1 MTELYRML
9 LLVITE
15 KLDELKTNIRDQ
27 IRIFHPVVPDS
38 ERDQHRLDL
47 GVSGFWNFMLEVV
60 FNFYIILCYAIS
72 ISLISA
78 LAIVF
83 YPLNAILTLLTSM
96 FRQTHVGMFMPH
108 EDPAMTDKVPPTLDP
123 DPVIVRKSN
132 GKEKE

>member
-27 IRIFHPVVPDS
+27 IRTFHPVIPES

-108 EDPAMTDKVPPTLDP
+108 EEPPLDKVPPTLDP

>member
-15 KLDELKTNIRDQ
+15 KLDELKTDLRTQ
-27 IRIFHPVVPDS
+27 IRTFYQQVPD
-38 ERDQHRLDL
+38 EEKDQHRLDL
-47 GVSGFWNFMLEVV
+47 GVSGFWNFLLEVV

-72 ISLISA
+72 ISLISS

-83 YPLNAILTLLTSM
+83 YPLNAVLSLLTSM
-96 FRQTHVGMFMPH
+96 FRQTHIGILVPH
-108 EDPAMTDKVPPTLDP
+108 DEPALDKTPPTFDT
-123 DPVIVRKSN
+123 DPVIVKKSN

>member
-9 LLVITE
+9 LLVITQ
-15 KLDELKTNIRDQ
+15 KLDELKTEVRTQ
-27 IRIFHPVVPDS
+27 IRTFHPHVPDS
-38 ERDQHRLDL
+38 EKDQHRLDL

-72 ISLISA
+72 ITLISS

-83 YPLNAILTLLTSM
+83 YPLNAMLTVLTSM
-96 FRQTHVGMFMPH
+96 IRQTHVDILMPH
-108 EDPAMTDKVPPTLDP
+108 EEPAMLDKTPPTLDP

>member
-9 LLVITE
+9 LLVITQ
-15 KLDELKTNIRDQ
+15 KLDELNTELRSQ
-27 IRIFHPVVPDS
+27 IRTFHQNVPA
-38 ERDQHRLDL
+38 EEKDQHRLDL
-47 GVSGFWNFMLEVV
+47 GVSGFWNFMLEVI

-72 ISLISA
+72 ITLISL

-83 YPLNAILTLLTSM
+83 YPLNAMLTLLSSM
-96 FRQTHVGMFMPH
+96 FNQTHIGIMEPQGEPSM
-108 EDPAMTDKVPPTLDP
+108 DNKIPPTLDP